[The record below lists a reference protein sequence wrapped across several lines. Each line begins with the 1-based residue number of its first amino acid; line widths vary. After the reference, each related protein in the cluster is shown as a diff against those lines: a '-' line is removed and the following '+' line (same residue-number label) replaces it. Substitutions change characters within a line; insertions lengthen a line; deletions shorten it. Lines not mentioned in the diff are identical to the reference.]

1 MLMKRDIF
9 EEEHEMFRRAFRQF
23 VEAEVVPHHEQ
34 WEKEGIVPREL
45 WTKAGEYG
53 FLGMD
58 VPEEYGGGGIK
69 DFRYNT
75 IITEELVRVAAS
87 GPGFSLHNDIVIP
100 YILHYGTEEQK
111 ERWLPK
117 MVRGEVI
124 TAIAMTEPN
133 TGSDLASVRTTAVRD
148 QQNGHYTV
156 NGAKTFITNGINS
169 DFVVTVAKTNPD
181 EKHRGISLICIER
194 EMEGFTRG
202 RNLEKIGLKA
212 QDTAELF
219 FDNVSVPVDNV
230 LGEEGMGF
238 IYLMQQLPQERLQ
251 IAVSAISGARTA
263 LELTK
268 QYAKEREAFGKP
280 IGKFQNSRFKLAE
293 METEVTIGQAFVDRC
308 IMELNAGTL
317 TTAQASMAKWWTT
330 DLQQRVV
337 DQCVQLHGGYGYMME
352 YTIAKF
358 YLDARVM
365 SIYGGTNEIMKE
377 IIGREM
383 GF

>member
-330 DLQQRVV
+330 DLHSALWINVCNYTVV
-337 DQCVQLHGGYGYMME
+337 MA
-352 YTIAKF
+352 T
-358 YLDARVM
+358 
-365 SIYGGTNEIMKE
+365 
-377 IIGREM
+377 
-383 GF
+383 